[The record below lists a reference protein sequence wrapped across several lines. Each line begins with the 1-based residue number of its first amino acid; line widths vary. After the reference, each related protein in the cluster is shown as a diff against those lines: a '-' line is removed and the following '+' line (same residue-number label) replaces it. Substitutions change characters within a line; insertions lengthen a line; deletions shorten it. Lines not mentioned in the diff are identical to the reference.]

1 MPEYR
6 ALSVGDRMYVNRCLR
21 RGEAPR
27 ESRFAAAAVELAESY
42 LRRGRIH
49 RWQAI
54 ATTAICGAAAIW
66 FGTAGDPTIAAITAI
81 GALINFATIAVSP
94 MFWPKRVARSLE
106 AARAVVGSGD

>member
-1 MPEYR
+1 MPEYS

-27 ESRFAAAAVELAESY
+27 ESRFAAAAVELAEGY
-42 LRRGRIH
+42 QHRGRTL
-49 RWQAI
+49 RWYGI
-54 ATTAICGAAAIW
+54 GVGVICGAATVW
-66 FGTAGDPTIAAITAI
+66 FGAAGEALIATVTAF

-106 AARAVVGSGD
+106 ASREIVASRE